1 MKAVRWTRFT
11 WNVADLPAPAPML
24 PDRCTLRGAHREDL
38 DAVKQVIFSA
48 FALDSAW
55 SDAMAT
61 AREWLEHG
69 IALAFERESVPALVI
84 QHGQRIIAASAL
96 STEVDADTH
105 LISGPCVLMEYHNRG
120 IGSAL
125 LYYSV
130 KQLQEA
136 GLERVSGVSKENV
149 AVAKFIYPK
158 FGSMQSAHAFEPGL
172 APT

>member
-11 WNVADLPAPAPML
+11 WNAAALPTPAPTL
-24 PDRCTLRGAHREDL
+24 PPRYTLRTAHRDDL
-38 DAVKQVIFSA
+38 EVVKQVIFGA

-61 AREWLEHG
+61 ARDWLEHG

-96 STEVDADTH
+96 NTEVAADTH

-125 LYYSV
+125 LYYSL
-130 KQLQEA
+130 KQLRES
-136 GLERVSGVSKENV
+136 GLESVSGVSKENV

-158 FGSMQSAHAFEPGL
+158 FGSRQSVHAFEPGL

>member
-11 WNVADLPAPAPML
+11 WNAADLPTPAPTL
-24 PDRCTLRGAHREDL
+24 PARYTARGAHREDFET
-38 DAVKQVIFSA
+38 VKQVIFGA

-61 AREWLEHG
+61 TREWLEHG
-69 IALAFERESVPALVI
+69 IALAFERESVPAVVI

-96 STEVDADTH
+96 NTELDADTH

-125 LYYSV
+125 LYYSL
-130 KQLQEA
+130 KQLREA
-136 GLERVSGVSKENV
+136 GLEQVSGVSKENV

-158 FGSMQSAHAFEPGL
+158 FGSKKSAHAFEPGL

>member
-11 WNVADLPAPAPML
+11 WNVASLPTPAPAL
-24 PDRCTLRGAHREDL
+24 PERYTLRGAHRDDL
-38 DAVKQVIFSA
+38 EAVKQVIFGA

-55 SDAMAT
+55 GNARAT

-69 IALAFERESVPALVI
+69 IALAFERESTPALVI
-84 QHGQRIIAASAL
+84 QHGQRIVAASVL
-96 STEVDADTH
+96 STEINADTH

-125 LYYSV
+125 LYYSL
-130 KQLQEA
+130 KQLRKA
-136 GLERVSGVSKENV
+136 GLEQVHAVSKANV
-149 AVAKFIYPK
+149 TVAKFIYPK
-158 FGSMQSAHAFEPGL
+158 FNSTQVAHAFEPGL

>member
-11 WNVADLPAPAPML
+11 WNAADLPTPAPKL
-24 PDRCTLRGAHREDL
+24 PERYTLRGAHREEL
-38 DAVKQVIFSA
+38 ETVKQVIFGA
-48 FALDSAW
+48 LALDSAW

-61 AREWLEHG
+61 AREWLDHS

-84 QHGQRIIAASAL
+84 QHGQRIIAVSAL
-96 STEVDADTH
+96 NTEMDADTN

-125 LYYSV
+125 LYYSL
-130 KQLQEA
+130 KQLREA
-136 GLERVSGVSKENV
+136 GLERMSGVSKANV
-149 AVAKFIYPK
+149 TVAKFLYPK
-158 FGSMQSAHAFEPGL
+158 FGSTQSAHAFEPGL